1 MRMLL
6 LVFPSR
12 AAQQKASVSFRVSI
26 EARCRVAHCH
36 ADIALA
42 GADCEGEDQSAIN
55 NKRNYDPQNASVD
68 PYLDINL

>member
-1 MRMLL
+1 MRMML

-26 EARCRVAHCH
+26 ELRCRVAHCH

-55 NKRNYDPQNASVD
+55 TNEIMIPKMQV
-68 PYLDINL
+68 LIHI